1 MLLIADTTV
10 ISNFAYANRLD
21 LLKSIDDT
29 CTTEEVMNELQAAKI
44 EGVLQISSSN
54 LFIEILKMDE
64 GEMDTFIRLNNKFG
78 RGEASCLAIALHR
91 NAGILTDDMDAR
103 RFAQQG
109 CISVSG
115 SVGILIKAIDRGQ
128 LSKEQGNHLLHLMI
142 AKGYYSPV
150 ETLDQFF
157 SQ

>member
-1 MLLIADTTV
+1 MRIDLI
-10 ISNFAYANRLD
+10 
-21 LLKSIDDT
+21 
-29 CTTEEVMNELQAAKI
+29 
-44 EGVLQISSSN
+44 
-54 LFIEILKMDE
+54 
-64 GEMDTFIRLNNKFG
+64 FIRLNSKFG

-91 NAGILTDDMDAR
+91 NAGILTDDLDAR

-115 SVGILIKAIDRGQ
+115 SVGILVKAIDGGQ

-142 AKGYYSPV
+142 AEGYYSPV

>member
-29 CTTEEVMNELQAAKI
+29 CTTVEVMNELQAAKI

-64 GEMDTFIRLNNKFG
+64 GEMDTFIRLNSKFG

>member
-10 ISNFAYANRLD
+10 ISNFAYANKLD
-21 LLKSIDDT
+21 LLKSVGNT
-29 CTTEEVMNELQAAKI
+29 CTTMEVMIELQAAKI
-44 EGVLQISSSN
+44 EGVLQIGFSN

-64 GEMDTFIRLNNKFG
+64 DERETFVRLNSKFG

-91 NAGILTDDMDAR
+91 NAGILTDDLDAR

-115 SVGILIKAIDRGQ
+115 SVGILVKAIDRGQ

-157 SQ
+157 SK

>member
-21 LLKSIDDT
+21 LLKSIGNT
-29 CTTEEVMNELQAAKI
+29 CTTMEVMNELQDAKI
-44 EGVLQISSSN
+44 EGVLQIGFSN
-54 LFIEILKMDE
+54 LFIEILKMDKDE
-64 GEMDTFIRLNNKFG
+64 RDTFIRLNSKFG

-91 NAGILTDDMDAR
+91 NAGILTDDLDAR

-115 SVGILIKAIDRGQ
+115 SVGIPVKAIDGGQ

-142 AKGYYSPV
+142 AEGYYSPV

>member
-21 LLKSIDDT
+21 LLKSIGST
-29 CTTEEVMNELQAAKI
+29 CTTVEVMNELQAAKI
-44 EGVLQISSSN
+44 EEVMQIGSSN
-54 LFIEILKMDE
+54 IFIEILKMDE
-64 GEMDTFIRLNNKFG
+64 DERDTFIRLNRKFG

-91 NAGILTDDMDAR
+91 NAGILTDDLDAR

-115 SVGILIKAIDRGQ
+115 SIGILVRAVDRSQ

-150 ETLDQFF
+150 ETLDPFF

>member
-64 GEMDTFIRLNNKFG
+64 GEMDTFIRLNSKFG